1 MKCSLSTI
9 LDDERRNNFTLRVSI
24 DNLKKII
31 DILEANEIPSKEEV
45 AYAKDDI
52 NKVIDA
58 ITNYH
63 SRFKELLETVN
74 NIKELENRLDL

>member
-1 MKCSLSTI
+1 M